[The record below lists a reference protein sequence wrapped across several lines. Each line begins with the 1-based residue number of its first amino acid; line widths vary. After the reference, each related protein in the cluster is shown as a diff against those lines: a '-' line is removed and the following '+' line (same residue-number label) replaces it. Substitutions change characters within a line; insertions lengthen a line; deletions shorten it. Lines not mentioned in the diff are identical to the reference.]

1 MNADSRIT
9 EEWMREWARHPL
21 NGEKVSKER
30 TISIWDSE
38 AGTYSASGYSE
49 ILPKVIDEMDSM
61 GLLDGSLIDIGCGTG
76 AYALPFCSRCSK
88 VVAVD
93 SSEGMLNVLR
103 KRCRESSVSNIDIVD
118 CDCAGIPDDSACD
131 TAFSSLCPAMNN
143 PDSVLDMERL
153 GKRRV
158 YISSS
163 DAGEDSIEIEIW
175 RELGCD
181 YSYRGYMTDYPFR
194 FLESLGRKPSI
205 RYFTQKHDASVPA
218 EKAAERYRHVI
229 GRYRDLT
236 DRELSAIDKV
246 ISKRTVDGSVSFA
259 RVMRIGMIIW

>member
-1 MNADSRIT
+1 MNSDSDVT

-30 TISIWDSE
+30 TKGIWDSE

-49 ILPKVIDEMDSM
+49 ILPKVIDEMDSL
-61 GLLDGSLIDIGCGTG
+61 GLLGGTLIDIGCGIG
-76 AYALPFCSRCSK
+76 AYAIPFSRKCSK
-88 VVAVD
+88 VIAVD
-93 SSEGMLNVLR
+93 SSEGMLDVLR
-103 KRCRESSVSNIDIVD
+103 RKCGEDSVSNINIAE
-118 CDCAGIPDDSACD
+118 CDCAGIPDNMACD

-143 PDSVLDMERL
+143 PDSILDMERL

-163 DAGEDSIEIEIW
+163 DDGEDSIEVEIW

-194 FLESLGRKPSI
+194 FLESLGREPSI
-205 RYFTQKHDASVPA
+205 RYFTQKHASSIPA
-218 EKAAERYRHVI
+218 EKAIERYRRVI

-236 DRELSAIDKV
+236 ERELSAIEEV
-246 ISKRTVDGSVSFA
+246 ISRHTVNGSVSFA
-259 RVMRIGMIIW
+259 RVMRVGMIVW